1 MTWASIGGQDCTSVQ
16 GDVTE
21 PAHTLRELVRFG
33 RHGHSY
39 QRVGKRAP
47 VCSLWVQVDVD
58 NAALAAAMVETFQAM
73 QGGDPVTIVD
83 AHGLTWPSVEI
94 LHVRLVRIQQL
105 AVAVGGLTAGL
116 YLVTLEL
123 TVQSTY
129 LS

>member
-1 MTWASIGGQDCTSVQ
+1 MAWASIGGQDCTSVQ
-16 GDVTE
+16 GSVTE
-21 PAHTLRELVRFG
+21 PAHTLRELTRLG

-47 VCSLWVQVDVD
+47 VSSLWVRVDVD
-58 NAALAAAMVETFQAM
+58 TAADAATMVETFQAM
-73 QGGDPVTIVD
+73 QGGDPVSVFD
-83 AHGLTWPSVEI
+83 AHGLPWPNVEI
-94 LHVRLVRIQQL
+94 LLVRLVRIQHL
-105 AVAVGGLTAGL
+105 AVAVGGLTAGS